1 MRILRYAIAALSL
14 ACAVA
19 CGSTA
24 TSPSQPSGPATPVTP
39 SSPQGAFT
47 LSGIV
52 REIAPNERPLAGA
65 RIDIV
70 SGPDA
75 GRSARSDATG
85 FYELTGVSAGALST
99 VTTLEGFDPYRAGL
113 ALTGNAQSDG
123 WLAPVPPTNASGAP
137 ATARCKDGTWS
148 WSQTQATACAE
159 NGGMAYAV
167 CPGPFCRDLTASAGR
182 K

>member
-1 MRILRYAIAALSL
+1 MRVLINAIGAVSL

-24 TSPSQPSGPATPVTP
+24 TSPSQQGGTSPAVTP
-39 SSPQGAFT
+39 PSSQGAFT

-70 SGPDA
+70 SGPGA
-75 GRSARSDATG
+75 GRSATSDATG
-85 FYELTGVSAGALST
+85 FYQLTGVSAGTLLT
-99 VTTLEGFDPYRAGL
+99 VTTLDGFDPYRAGMS
-113 ALTGNAQSDG
+113 LTGNAQSDG
-123 WLAPVPPTNASGAP
+123 WLAPVAPTNASGAS

-148 WSQTQATACAE
+148 WSQMQATACAE

>member
-1 MRILRYAIAALSL
+1 MRTFRHAIAALSL
-14 ACAVA
+14 ACTVA

-24 TSPSQPSGPATPVTP
+24 TSPSQPTATAPAVTP
-39 SSPQGAFT
+39 TPAQGAFT
-47 LSGIV
+47 VSGIV
-52 REIAPNERPLAGA
+52 REIAPNERPLQGA
-65 RIDIV
+65 RVDIV

-75 GRSARSDATG
+75 GRSATSDASG
-85 FYELTGVSAGALST
+85 FYQLTGVSAGTVST
-99 VTTLEGFDPYRAGL
+99 VTTLAGFDPYRAGFSV
-113 ALTGNAQSDG
+113 TGNAQSDG
-123 WLAPVPPTNASGAP
+123 WLAPVPPTDANGAT

-167 CPGPFCRDLTASAGR
+167 CPGPFCRDLTASSQR